1 MNKKYVAA
9 MILSL
14 AIPFGMMGTVSA
26 ESIPVQRRAVV
37 NHATKSGSAPV
48 KVTVKAAPKASAPK
62 KSSDGDEKKKTSKS
76 TSKTKASSKNK
87 NSSGNTLK
95 ISALGPE
102 VEVGLLSNTRINI
115 TALVP
120 LQAVSN
126 GKVIGKYN
134 NGASISITRSGNT
147 ILVNGKKAGEKVYL
161 SGGKGAPAFA
171 VKGNQYRGAM
181 KLVPSPWNSNVTLV
195 NVVPME
201 TYLQGVVPSEI
212 VPSWHADAI
221 RAQAVAARTYA
232 YFHKN
237 SYRSSGYDV
246 TDDTRSQ
253 VYRGSSV
260 ETTAT
265 NNAIKDTAGE
275 IITYGGKAID
285 AVFHSSGGGYTENS
299 ENVWGTQVPYLRG
312 VKEFYTGNPWTKT
325 VSLSTFIK
333 SMANMGYNVG
343 AVKNI
348 KLSHL
353 RIGQAHKANDR
364 GISGR
369 VKSITLIGKKGT
381 RTVPGEKIEILY
393 GLDSALYDF
402 SIKGKNLVITGYGY
416 GHGLGLSQW
425 GAEEMAEKYARGKD
439 YYKTILTHYFTGTK
453 IEKLY

>member
-1 MNKKYVAA
+1 MNKKIMA
-9 MILSL
+9 SL
-14 AIPFGMMGTVSA
+14 LLALVLPVGALGSVRA
-26 ESIPVQRRAVV
+26 EAIPVQRKAVV
-37 NHATKSGSAPV
+37 NHATKSGTSPA
-48 KVTVKAAPKASAPK
+48 KVTVKAAPKASVPK
-62 KSSDGDEKKKTSKS
+62 KSSDDDTKKKTSKNNS
-76 TSKTKASSKNK
+76 NSKSDNK
-87 NSSGNTLK
+87 KSSSGNTSK
-95 ISALGPE
+95 ISAPGPE
-102 VEVGLLSNTRINI
+102 VEVGLLSGSQINI

-120 LQAVSN
+120 LQALSN
-126 GKVIGKYN
+126 GKVMGKYK
-134 NGASISITRSGNT
+134 NGTSISITRKGNT

-161 SGGKGAPAFA
+161 SGGKGEPAFA
-171 VKGNQYRGAM
+171 VKGNRYRGAM

-237 SYRSSGYDV
+237 GYRSSGYDV

-253 VYRGSSV
+253 VYRGASV
-260 ETTAT
+260 ETAAT

-285 AVFHSSGGGYTENS
+285 AVFHSSGGGYTEDS
-299 ENVWGTQVPYLRG
+299 ENVWGTRVPYLRG

-325 VSLSTFIK
+325 VSLPIFIK

-343 AVKNI
+343 RVKNI

-353 RIGQAHKANDR
+353 HIGKAHKASDR

-369 VKSITLIGKKGT
+369 VKSVTLVGNKGT
-381 RTVPGEKIEILY
+381 KTIPGEKIEILY

-425 GAEEMAEKYARGKD
+425 GAEEMAEKYAKGKD

>member
-1 MNKKYVAA
+1 
-9 MILSL
+9 
-14 AIPFGMMGTVSA
+14 
-26 ESIPVQRRAVV
+26 
-37 NHATKSGSAPV
+37 
-48 KVTVKAAPKASAPK
+48 
-62 KSSDGDEKKKTSKS
+62 
-76 TSKTKASSKNK
+76 
-87 NSSGNTLK
+87 
-95 ISALGPE
+95 
-102 VEVGLLSNTRINI
+102 
-115 TALVP
+115 
-120 LQAVSN
+120 
-126 GKVIGKYN
+126 
-134 NGASISITRSGNT
+134 
-147 ILVNGKKAGEKVYL
+147 
-161 SGGKGAPAFA
+161 
-171 VKGNQYRGAM
+171 
-181 KLVPSPWNSNVTLV
+181 
-195 NVVPME
+195 
-201 TYLQGVVPSEI
+201 
-212 VPSWHADAI
+212 
-221 RAQAVAARTYA
+221 
-232 YFHKN
+232 
-237 SYRSSGYDV
+237 
-246 TDDTRSQ
+246 
-253 VYRGSSV
+253 
-260 ETTAT
+260 
-265 NNAIKDTAGE
+265 
-275 IITYGGKAID
+275 
-285 AVFHSSGGGYTENS
+285 
-299 ENVWGTQVPYLRG
+299 VPYLRG